1 MGLSFDGNG
10 RYVGW
15 SNLFDYSSLS
25 TIKASEYLPM
35 PKRKVYNKT
44 DDGFNIDAFVVEI
57 VGAPTAVDRINGY
70 VKLITYLNEN
80 NITDINYTVQ
90 EGAEVLAQ
98 LRMHEFTKIPQS
110 LIEEASKN
118 FISSHIQNTIQN
130 LRNMIG
136 AYSPIDMEVFRSAS
150 EASPKGEQAS
160 KMTLL
165 NPSTKLFMQ
174 YQNITGKNV
183 IGIAANGEKA
193 SFMWHYYINDVIQ
206 KTNTD
211 TKSFQTLFNQV
222 IDNYNRTSQT
232 PYEHINIIRYI
243 TNSSYRK
250 DVLENYSNITEL
262 QKPLKDLEPYIEKV
276 KSSLFSFK
284 TTRLQGRSSGN
295 IQPQEVNTLPDVNFE
310 GVNPELIAQYGIKMS
325 GDITVDLMISQ
336 ILSAA
341 TDNAKELIL
350 AKVNAGNKLAK
361 MYLFLVTLGFNIN
374 DIVKFMTSPVV
385 SFIDAVT
392 EANIFTGQD
401 TSIPDAIKLARG
413 DFKKYYQSFMSKR
426 TLSKIGNLDNG
437 SEIKKK
443 LAAGITEGIKNVF
456 TKGSTEFIE
465 FENALNAIEEAKY
478 ILDSAIDNEV
488 ESVAKSNPSRS
499 KEDIREEIINSIPQD
514 IDEFENILEGANEFS
529 YFGRILGFNQGLPTS
544 KADLQEKVQFIQ
556 KILSDRESASR
567 VDGNILDDKIW
578 TDAARRTGK
587 SKEFVKDFWENKV
600 PREYKVANITE
611 EELQTASLIFDRVP
625 ELAKIGTPAEYAA
638 YIKEI
643 FPNSVEKEVYWHGSN
658 EDFSEGFTSAKRG
671 EGSGAL
677 ETKKRNDLYLNKQ
690 GWASLQYVNGINR
703 KGRDKNGFAHWNKLW
718 WELKEI
724 MSNGRRENNDW
735 KDIVID
741 ESTIRQAIPN
751 KKGVFNRDSGGKNGK
766 WLSERKADYG
776 YENKSDKEFF
786 EEIFGIKLGKDTF
799 NTWTARNAEIFK
811 SLEKSAKGI
820 NPVVIDVRNPI
831 IEEGQ
836 NTYYEEQR
844 GLFTIANAKGNDAI
858 LSKKADNEFNSDVAV
873 VINANN
879 DNVYWL
885 GTKSDIERFRQWKTN
900 NNASKVVDEN
910 GEPLVVYRGSKSIS
924 IVSDAFAG
932 ENVDG
937 ELLDVRKLFIDKAYR
952 KEIKDRY
959 EKVKKC
965 INIFNITDH
974 IPQFN
979 SIFKIFSAVMD
990 IDHNISIKTRKFDAV
1005 YKELKE
1011 GQYRVGYMSEE
1022 YQTRLLKGIDD
1033 AIITKFINNSGIRI
1047 PYKAGVNILNDL
1059 RQVVPA
1065 REDSQI
1071 EFNSLSDVAS
1081 FKYLFETYIIPLLKQ
1096 GKYID
1101 VQNGQNV
1108 EVEDKSLSTNKFI
1121 QSLIRGDDHGM
1132 PLYKCDLDMLTIE
1145 NSQNSK
1151 VKFQS
1156 YLKGLQELQKIKI
1169 NGMSLSDMFVLY
1181 NLIVNKNQYGSDKMT
1196 TLFDQFIQNTG
1207 SLSLIKEYLN
1217 YVGKLDYSGSEEEL
1231 QVSIIDLLKR
1241 AAAVVNSEVG
1251 QKDPTII
1258 VNTDSGP
1265 VLMIKSRGGYERF
1278 SEIIPKVSGETQDEF
1293 LARIYNH
1300 NSYYVLG
1307 GVYSETIDRQV
1318 QALRTITNQTLDILN
1333 QLLRQGVL
1341 TIQKIC

>member
-10 RYVGW
+10 KYVGW

-90 EGAEVLAQ
+90 EGAGVLAQ

-110 LIEEASKN
+110 LTEEASKN

-211 TKSFQTLFNQV
+211 TKFFQILFNQV
-222 IDNYNRTSQT
+222 IDNYNRTSQI

-262 QKPLKDLEPYIEKV
+262 QKPLKDLEPYIERV

-284 TTRLQGRSSGN
+284 TTRLQGRNSGN

-310 GVNPELIAQYGIKMS
+310 GVNPELMAQYGIKMS

-413 DFKKYYQSFMSKR
+413 DFKNYYQSFMSKR
-426 TLSKIGNLDNG
+426 TLSKIGNLDDG

-556 KILSDRESASR
+556 KILSDRES
-567 VDGNILDDKIW
+567 
-578 TDAARRTGK
+578 
-587 SKEFVKDFWENKV
+587 
-600 PREYKVANITE
+600 
-611 EELQTASLIFDRVP
+611 TA
-625 ELAKIGTPAEYAA
+625 G
-638 YIKEI
+638 
-643 FPNSVEKEVYWHGSN
+643 
-658 EDFSEGFTSAKRG
+658 
-671 EGSGAL
+671 
-677 ETKKRNDLYLNKQ
+677 
-690 GWASLQYVNGINR
+690 
-703 KGRDKNGFAHWNKLW
+703 
-718 WELKEI
+718 
-724 MSNGRRENNDW
+724 
-735 KDIVID
+735 
-741 ESTIRQAIPN
+741 
-751 KKGVFNRDSGGKNGK
+751 
-766 WLSERKADYG
+766 
-776 YENKSDKEFF
+776 
-786 EEIFGIKLGKDTF
+786 
-799 NTWTARNAEIFK
+799 
-811 SLEKSAKGI
+811 
-820 NPVVIDVRNPI
+820 
-831 IEEGQ
+831 
-836 NTYYEEQR
+836 
-844 GLFTIANAKGNDAI
+844 
-858 LSKKADNEFNSDVAV
+858 
-873 VINANN
+873 
-879 DNVYWL
+879 
-885 GTKSDIERFRQWKTN
+885 
-900 NNASKVVDEN
+900 
-910 GEPLVVYRGSKSIS
+910 
-924 IVSDAFAG
+924 
-932 ENVDG
+932 VDG

-965 INIFNITDH
+965 INIFNIIDH

-990 IDHNISIKTRKFDAV
+990 IDHNISIKTRKFDTV

-1011 GQYRVGYMSEE
+1011 GQYRVGYMSEK

-1121 QSLIRGDDHGM
+1121 QSLIRGDDNGM

>member
-10 RYVGW
+10 KYVGW

-90 EGAEVLAQ
+90 EGAGVLAQ

-110 LIEEASKN
+110 LTEEASKN

-211 TKSFQTLFNQV
+211 TKFFQTLFNQI
-222 IDNYNRTSQT
+222 IDNYNRTSQI

-284 TTRLQGRSSGN
+284 TTRLQGRNSGN

-310 GVNPELIAQYGIKMS
+310 GVNLELMAQYGIKMS
-325 GDITVDLMISQ
+325 GNITVDLMISQ

-413 DFKKYYQSFMSKR
+413 DFKNYYQSFMSKR

-556 KILSDRESASR
+556 KILSDRESA
-567 VDGNILDDKIW
+567 
-578 TDAARRTGK
+578 
-587 SKEFVKDFWENKV
+587 
-600 PREYKVANITE
+600 
-611 EELQTASLIFDRVP
+611 
-625 ELAKIGTPAEYAA
+625 AE
-638 YIKEI
+638 
-643 FPNSVEKEVYWHGSN
+643 
-658 EDFSEGFTSAKRG
+658 
-671 EGSGAL
+671 
-677 ETKKRNDLYLNKQ
+677 
-690 GWASLQYVNGINR
+690 
-703 KGRDKNGFAHWNKLW
+703 
-718 WELKEI
+718 
-724 MSNGRRENNDW
+724 
-735 KDIVID
+735 
-741 ESTIRQAIPN
+741 
-751 KKGVFNRDSGGKNGK
+751 
-766 WLSERKADYG
+766 
-776 YENKSDKEFF
+776 
-786 EEIFGIKLGKDTF
+786 
-799 NTWTARNAEIFK
+799 
-811 SLEKSAKGI
+811 
-820 NPVVIDVRNPI
+820 
-831 IEEGQ
+831 
-836 NTYYEEQR
+836 
-844 GLFTIANAKGNDAI
+844 
-858 LSKKADNEFNSDVAV
+858 
-873 VINANN
+873 
-879 DNVYWL
+879 
-885 GTKSDIERFRQWKTN
+885 
-900 NNASKVVDEN
+900 
-910 GEPLVVYRGSKSIS
+910 
-924 IVSDAFAG
+924 
-932 ENVDG
+932 VDG

-965 INIFNITDH
+965 INIFNIIDH

-990 IDHNISIKTRKFDAV
+990 IDHNISIKTRKFDTV

-1011 GQYRVGYMSEE
+1011 GQYRVGYMSEK

-1121 QSLIRGDDHGM
+1121 QSLIRGDDNGM